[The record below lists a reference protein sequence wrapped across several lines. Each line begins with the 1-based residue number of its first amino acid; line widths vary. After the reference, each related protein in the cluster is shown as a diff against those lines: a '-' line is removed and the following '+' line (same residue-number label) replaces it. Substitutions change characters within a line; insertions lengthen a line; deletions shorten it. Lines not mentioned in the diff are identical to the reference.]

1 MYQLIKKQMHSIS
14 LNSEIQP
21 ILVLE
26 KEEVEWLGLH
36 AFVQVLKRKQSRHK
50 ELLAI
55 LRSRLSSHRMSERVS
70 LELKYAIN
78 TKNSSLLWDIKY

>member
-1 MYQLIKKQMHSIS
+1 MIKKQMHSIS
-14 LNSEIQP
+14 LNSDIQP

>member
-55 LRSRLSSHRMSERVS
+55 LRSRLSSHRISESVS
-70 LELKYAIN
+70 PELKYAIN
-78 TKNSSLLWDIKY
+78 TKNSSLLWNIKY